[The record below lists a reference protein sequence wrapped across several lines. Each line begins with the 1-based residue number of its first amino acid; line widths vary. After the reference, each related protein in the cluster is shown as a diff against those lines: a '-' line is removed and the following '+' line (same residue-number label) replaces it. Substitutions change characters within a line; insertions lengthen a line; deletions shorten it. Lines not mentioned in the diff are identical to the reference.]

1 MRTGTGPID
10 LAERL
15 EHELFILGVK
25 PWTSVMAL
33 KLEYNI
39 IFVNRVGVLDDGAS
53 GENFTLTG
61 KLDGVLSSH

>member
-10 LAERL
+10 LAEWF

-33 KLEYNI
+33 ELEYNI
-39 IFVNRVGVLDDGAS
+39 ILVNRVGILDDGAS
-53 GENFTLTG
+53 GEYFTLTG